1 MRANWLYL
9 IFCSA
14 ILQHSCT
21 TKEIGPQQVKPQA
34 QPVLEGNK
42 VIILNEGNFGR
53 GNASISAY
61 FPANGTV
68 SHNVFSRFNGSLPL
82 GDVLQDMTQA
92 QGYYFLSLNASG
104 KIVALDTTTW
114 QVTDQIENLPTPRYL
129 QVAGEQLFASDL
141 FSRSLHVLKLKPLR
155 LDTSI
160 AMPASTGK
168 MAVLN
173 NFLYVAAQRNLVK
186 IHWPSLSIDTIFK
199 LNFSITEVLS
209 VNNQIWLLPDGAEQV
224 WRLNSSNLFEV
235 PIILPASGAVS
246 HLRSSGNGNFLYYY
260 QNQQIWQL
268 PSSPP
273 FTPRAVINFNG
284 QALYGFGVNPNNNHF
299 YLADALDY
307 NQASDIYHYN
317 AQGNLLQTFK
327 GGSIS
332 NGFYFAPK

>member
-1 MRANWLYL
+1 LLFAAVL
-9 IFCSA
+9 
-14 ILQHSCT
+14 LQACT
-21 TKEIGPQQVKPQA
+21 TKEIGPQQVEPQA

-42 VIILNEGNFGR
+42 VVILNEGNFGR

-68 SHNVFSRFNGSLPL
+68 SQNIFGRFNGNLPL
-82 GDVLQDMTQA
+82 GDVLQDMVQA
-92 QGYYFLSLNASG
+92 QGDYFVSLNASG
-104 KIVALDTTTW
+104 KIVALDTATW
-114 QVTDQIENLPTPRYL
+114 QVTGQVENLPTPRYL
-129 QVAGEQLFASDL
+129 QVAGQQLFTSDL
-141 FSRSLHVLKLKPLR
+141 FSRNLHVLKLNPLR

-168 MAVLN
+168 MTVLGN
-173 NFLYVAAQRNLVK
+173 YLYIAAQRNLVK
-186 IHWPSLSIDTIFK
+186 MHWPSLSVDTIFK
-199 LNFSITEVLS
+199 LNLSLKEVLS

-224 WRLNSSNLFEV
+224 WRLNSSNLFES
-235 PIILPASGAVS
+235 PISLPANGTVS
-246 HLRSSGNGNFLYYY
+246 FLRPSGNGNFLYYY

-273 FTPRAVINFNG
+273 FTPTEVVNFNG

-317 AQGNLLQTFK
+317 AQGALLQIFK